1 MDWLGIILIILFF
14 SILGDW
20 AWLKYLW
27 WIFEVRDCLLEGL
40 GTRSECADA
49 PRRFVLYKDLDG
61 TTYDVELPLTAKV
74 DPAELMEELGLPSY
88 IDLNYFPMRSAI
100 VTLWA
105 AVNAPRL
112 HEMYPEA
119 FQKRASK
126 NPIPALLFG
135 GAAVKIHCPSANA
148 GGLLARET
156 KDTDFIVPKKQ
167 GMDFYKLLL
176 NMEKAFGTQYKS
188 FATANDRRFSA
199 WRHGERYRVTTINGV
214 TEDGL
219 PTITVLDLFCDF
231 IDLRHKVDV
240 KSEFER
246 CKENLHTIG
255 LEHLLLSKAQ
265 FIFDMPKHYEKE
277 LEQYG
282 QDYRIL
288 SYPYYAEDKVIIGME
303 EKDVKDVCA
312 VFLDHEIGVGAE
324 KIDSQKMRKIL
335 EKDKKLALTVTLNLK
350 NIVEKSDVIGRWMSK
365 GETSTVVER
374 IEALLKELPTV
385 DKKWDKPWWN
395 TAVETPIIE

>member
-1 MDWLGIILIILFF
+1 M
-14 SILGDW
+14 
-20 AWLKYLW
+20 
-27 WIFEVRDCLLEGL
+27 
-40 GTRSECADA
+40 
-49 PRRFVLYKDLDG
+49 
-61 TTYDVELPLTAKV
+61 PLTSKV
-74 DPAELMEELGLPSY
+74 DPLELMEELGLPSY

-105 AVNAPRL
+105 SVNAPRL
-112 HEMYPEA
+112 HEIYPEV
-119 FQKRASK
+119 FQKRVSK
-126 NPIPALLFG
+126 SSIPALLFG

-148 GGLLARET
+148 GGLLAREI

-167 GMDFYKLLL
+167 GIDFYKLLL
-176 NMEKAFGTQYKS
+176 SMEKAFGTMYKS

-199 WRHGERYRVTTINGV
+199 WRHGERYRITTINGV
-214 TEDGL
+214 AEDGL

-231 IDLRHKVDV
+231 IDLRHKVEV

-246 CKENLHTIG
+246 CKENLYTIG

-265 FIFDMPKHYEKE
+265 FIFDMPKSYVKE

-288 SYPYYAEDKVIIGME
+288 AYPYYAEDKVIIGME

-350 NIVEKSDVIGRWMSK
+350 NIVEKSDVLGKWMSK
-365 GETSTVVER
+365 GKASIVVER
-374 IEALLKELPTV
+374 IETLLKELPTV
-385 DKKWDKPWWN
+385 NKKWDKPWWN